1 MIKVAVVGAAGRM
14 GQRLVANVMAAED
27 MTLAG
32 ALEAPASPAIGKDS
46 GMVAG
51 CGENGVKITASPEEA
66 LANADA
72 VINFGTSGVLEIT
85 RIAVAR
91 NATVVIGTTALTDAE
106 KAELK
111 NMAEKGARIVFAP
124 NMSIGVN
131 LLFHLCRQVLLSS

>member
-66 LANADA
+66 LA
-72 VINFGTSGVLEIT
+72 
-85 RIAVAR
+85 
-91 NATVVIGTTALTDAE
+91 ALRQAE
-106 KAELK
+106 GEMPKRFRKLLLKA
-111 NMAEKGARIVFAP
+111 N
-124 NMSIGVN
+124 
-131 LLFHLCRQVLLSS
+131 